1 MNQSTKSSNSYM
13 QCDKICSFGA
23 SLNWVDYIV
32 SHKPKHNFLT
42 IWCSHLV
49 DLGRYLKSMFRVQ
62 VHVVMRRFVQCEHS
76 KIASNV
82 LDLRNFVSISVAVHF
97 NRRFIR
103 MNVLQIKSTH
113 TRKQLHE
120 NNHSLDINSLS
131 IFIRFGLKNKSP
143 LVTETDCIRY
153 VEN

>member
-1 MNQSTKSSNSYM
+1 MKTNYFSSKFWMNQSTKSSNSYM

-103 MNVLQIKSTH
+103 MNVLQIKGT
-113 TRKQLHE
+113 HE
-120 NNHSLDINSLS
+120 NNCMKTIILLILILS
-131 IFIRFGLKNKSP
+131 PFSFD
-143 LVTETDCIRY
+143 LV
-153 VEN
+153 